1 MTSKESWAS
10 YHSRVAQLNIGYVVV
25 SFGVGWLLREH
36 APGSKLGLLIAALLL
51 LASYVALLRV
61 VSFQHAPKDE
71 DE

>member
-1 MTSKESWAS
+1 MTAKESWAS

-36 APGSKLGLLIAALLL
+36 APDNKLVLLAVVMLLP
-51 LASYVALLRV
+51 ASYVALLRV